1 MNAGW
6 SDAALRTL
14 GTVGERLLGIV
25 PAALALIVL
34 VGVGLLLAWAG
45 ARLCQRLA
53 RAVDLDRR
61 AETWGLGTS
70 LLRREGI
77 SRPPSQLFGLVIF
90 WGIFLLFATLAVD
103 AMAVPGTERV
113 TAFVFV
119 WLPTALGA
127 LLILLIGWLLA
138 HFLAQGV
145 LIAAVNAGLPE
156 ARLLARG
163 VRWGLLLFAV
173 AMAVTHLG
181 LAKEIVLL
189 AFGLTFGG
197 LVLAAALAFGL
208 GGRHL
213 AREILERRLRR
224 DREPHSHETLTH
236 L

>member
-6 SDAALRTL
+6 SDAVLRTL
-14 GTVGERLLGIV
+14 GTVGERLLGVV
-25 PAALALIVL
+25 PATLALIVL
-34 VGVGLLLAWAG
+34 AGAGLLLAWVG
-45 ARLCQRLA
+45 AKFCQKLA
-53 RAVDLDRR
+53 RAVDLDGR

-70 LLRREGI
+70 LRREGV
-77 SRPPSQLFGLVIF
+77 SRPPSQLFGLVTF

-113 TAFVFV
+113 TAFLFL

-127 LLILLIGWLLA
+127 LLILLIGWLLS

-156 ARLLARG
+156 ARLVARG

-173 AMAVTHLG
+173 AMAITHLG

-224 DREPHSHETLTH
+224 EREPQSRETITH

>member
-25 PAALALIVL
+25 PAVLALIVL

-163 VRWGLLLFAV
+163 GRWGGRKSV
-173 AMAVTHLG
+173 VEG
-181 LAKEIVLL
+181 KR
-189 AFGLTFGG
+189 GD
-197 LVLAAALAFGL
+197 L
-208 GGRHL
+208 GGGR
-213 AREILERRLRR
+213 I
-224 DREPHSHETLTH
+224 
-236 L
+236 

>member
-25 PAALALIVL
+25 PAVLALIVL

-213 AREILERRLRR
+213 AREILERRLRL
-224 DREPHSHETLTH
+224 DREPRSHETLTH